1 MDHVAGDEGLDEENL
16 VSCDDGMIVAG
27 EISIETQCNLI
38 RETLGCLKISKKLI
52 LEYFPIS

>member
-1 MDHVAGDEGLDEENL
+1 MDHVTGDIGLDEENL

-38 RETLGCLKISKKLI
+38 RETLLI
-52 LEYFPIS
+52 LIW